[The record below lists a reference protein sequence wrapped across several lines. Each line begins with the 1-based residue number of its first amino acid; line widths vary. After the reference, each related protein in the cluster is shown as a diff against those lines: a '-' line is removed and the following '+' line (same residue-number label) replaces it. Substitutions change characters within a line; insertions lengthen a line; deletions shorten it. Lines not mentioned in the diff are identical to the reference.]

1 MQIVE
6 LACIAYDFC
15 YFFSFLFSFP
25 YWLQESLDIYI
36 FVDGIKLTGVVHWL
50 RCVSFLCKTFAFFVQ
65 LVGLEHC
72 ITAPV
77 SIGRNLFL
85 EGQDMAFSRS
95 LTERRDS
102 PRHHLLDRLSERG
115 KVKFWTSS

>member
-1 MQIVE
+1 MYFFLIQ
-6 LACIAYDFC
+6 DFC
-15 YFFSFLFSFP
+15 NFFL
-25 YWLQESLDIYI
+25 
-36 FVDGIKLTGVVHWL
+36 
-50 RCVSFLCKTFAFFVQ
+50 VQ

-77 SIGRNLFL
+77 TIHRSLFL

-102 PRHHLLDRLSERG
+102 PRHNQILDRLSERG
-115 KVKFWTSS
+115 KVNFGQVISVSSFEVPII

>member
-1 MQIVE
+1 MWFTGLDV
-6 LACIAYDFC
+6 
-15 YFFSFLFSFP
+15 FLS
-25 YWLQESLDIYI
+25 YARLLQ
-36 FVDGIKLTGVVHWL
+36 
-50 RCVSFLCKTFAFFVQ
+50 FFVQ

-77 SIGRNLFL
+77 SIGRNVFL

-115 KVKFWTSS
+115 KVKFWTSC